1 MFYDAGGDDFPLSE
15 KARIVEGNALRI
27 DWNSVLPASECNYI
41 MGNPPFIGYSNH
53 SAEQQKDRASL
64 FGKVKTVDYVACWY
78 KKAADFISNHPICC
92 AFVSTNSI
100 CQGQQVQPIWEPL
113 FKSEVHIDF
122 AWQSFIWS
130 SEASNQAHVY
140 VVIVGFSRLKNKKRI
155 LFLRN
160 GNKIVVENINGY
172 LQNGPCS
179 FIKKRNEP
187 LCPVPSMIAGG
198 KPTDGGNLLLNIEE
212 KIDLISREPL
222 SEKWIKPFS
231 MGNEFLNSKER
242 FCLWL
247 VGITPDELAVLP
259 LVSKRVQAVREMRLA
274 SSKEATRKK
283 AETPWLFDEVRPP
296 KGAYIGIPVVTSSRR
311 NYVPFGFVTSG
322 MIPGNKLYFIE
333 TNSLYHF
340 GVMLSQFQNAWMRT
354 VTGRLGDGFNY
365 SNTIVYNNFV
375 WPGATDEQKKTIE
388 RTAQGILDVRSNYPN
403 KSLAELYDPD
413 TMPADLLTAHK
424 DNDAAVEAAYGVNF
438 GGDEEKIVA
447 HLFKLYAEKSDLKQ
461 K

>member
-1 MFYDAGGDDFPLSE
+1 
-15 KARIVEGNALRI
+15 
-27 DWNSVLPASECNYI
+27 
-41 MGNPPFIGYSNH
+41 
-53 SAEQQKDRASL
+53 
-64 FGKVKTVDYVACWY
+64 
-78 KKAADFISNHPICC
+78 
-92 AFVSTNSI
+92 
-100 CQGQQVQPIWEPL
+100 
-113 FKSEVHIDF
+113 
-122 AWQSFIWS
+122 
-130 SEASNQAHVY
+130 
-140 VVIVGFSRLKNKKRI
+140 
-155 LFLRN
+155 
-160 GNKIVVENINGY
+160 
-172 LQNGPCS
+172 
-179 FIKKRNEP
+179 
-187 LCPVPSMIAGG
+187 
-198 KPTDGGNLLLNIEE
+198 
-212 KIDLISREPL
+212 
-222 SEKWIKPFS
+222 
-231 MGNEFLNSKER
+231 MGNEFLNNKER

-311 NYVPFGFVTSG
+311 NYVPFGFVTNG

-340 GVMLSQFQNAWMRT
+340 GVMLSQFQNAWMRA

-375 WPGATDEQKKTIE
+375 WPEATYEQKKAVE
-388 RTAQGILDVRSNYPN
+388 QAAQGILNARLNYPN

-413 TMPADLLTAHK
+413 KMPSDLLAAHK
-424 DNDAAVEAAYGVNF
+424 VNDAAVEAAYGVDF

-447 HLFKLYAEKSDLKQ
+447 YLFNLYAEKTKE